1 MRNQK
6 NFGSGL
12 ALFEGNL
19 EWFCFKLSSKPRW
32 GETTRFELSTVYI
45 CFDSL
50 HRAALSHDKRREPD
64 ELVIKKSSVCQT
76 KQAQTTNWRQ
86 LILKSG
92 LCSVKSGQ
100 SLAGQLPRLRS

>member
-19 EWFCFKLSSKPRW
+19 EWFHFKLSSPPRW
-32 GETTRFELSTVYI
+32 GETTGFELSTVYI

-64 ELVIKKSSVCQT
+64 ELVIKTAVFA
-76 KQAQTTNWRQ
+76 KQSR
-86 LILKSG
+86 
-92 LCSVKSGQ
+92 
-100 SLAGQLPRLRS
+100 PRLQTGGNLS

>member
-6 NFGSGL
+6 DFGSGL
-12 ALFEGNL
+12 TLFEENL

-50 HRAALSHDKRREPD
+50 HRAVLSHDERREPD
-64 ELVIKKSSVCQT
+64 ELVIKTAVSA
-76 KQAQTTNWRQ
+76 KQSR
-86 LILKSG
+86 
-92 LCSVKSGQ
+92 
-100 SLAGQLPRLRS
+100 PRLQTGGNLY